1 MPTIPASAYT
11 EYIKNQAANLAYSA
25 RTPIPIQTIAQPY
38 SRVSILNAK
47 VLASEIGARVNPGGS
62 TLKPVNGV
70 LGRVRPMPTNYVNH
84 PRAYSLLTY
93 QRL

>member
-1 MPTIPASAYT
+1 MPTIPASSYT
-11 EYIKNQAANLAYSA
+11 EYIKNQAANLAYAS
-25 RTPIPIQTIAQPY
+25 RTPIPIQTTAQPY

-47 VLASEIGARVNPGGS
+47 ILASEIGARVNPNGS
-62 TLKPVNGV
+62 TLLLINSV

-84 PRAYSLLTY
+84 PRAYGLLTY

>member
-11 EYIKNQAANLAYSA
+11 ECIKNQAANVAYTS
-25 RTPIPIQTIAQPY
+25 RTPIPIQTTAQPY

-47 VLASEIGARVNPGGS
+47 VLGSEVGARVNPRLS
-62 TLKPVNGV
+62 ALTPVNGV
-70 LGRVRPMPTNYVNH
+70 LGRVRPAPTNYVNN
-84 PRAYSLLTY
+84 PNALSLLTY

>member
-1 MPTIPASAYT
+1 MPTIPASSYT
-11 EYIKNQAANLAYSA
+11 EYIKNQAANVAYTS
-25 RTPIPIQTIAQPY
+25 RTPIPIQTTAQPY

-47 VLASEIGARVNPGGS
+47 VLASDIGARVNPRLS
-62 TLKPVNGV
+62 ALTPINGV

>member
-11 EYIKNQAANLAYSA
+11 EYIKNRAANLAYAS
-25 RTPIPIQTIAQPY
+25 RTPIPIQTISQPY

-47 VLASEIGARVNPGGS
+47 ILASEIGSRVNPRGS
-62 TLKPVNGV
+62 TLVPVNGV
-70 LGRVRPMPTNYVNH
+70 LGRVRPPPTNYVNN
-84 PRAYSLLTY
+84 PNALSVLTY